1 MSISAPY
8 ILGIW
13 DGHDAGAAVLH
24 DGRILAAVNEERL
37 TRRKLE
43 IGFPRQSVACCLDVA
58 GVRADDIAGVAL
70 STWDVAKTLTRFAPV
85 LRNQYY
91 ALRRR
96 RMPPT
101 MFSRLKKY
109 SKYLLTLVPGGAA
122 TRALGACLVRRDL
135 RACGVAAPLHWLAHH
150 EAHAA
155 AAALCSGFVE
165 ATVLT
170 LDGIGDSISGS
181 VSVWRAPRLE
191 HIANMRGRD
200 SLGIFFEHVTN
211 LMNMRE
217 LEDEGKVMALA
228 NYALPV
234 PDAHNP
240 MLTWFSCDDL
250 TVRCR
255 FGPLRLHHALAQ
267 LLYQVPSE
275 QFAFMAQRTLEVFV
289 TRLVRNA
296 VAHTGIPAV
305 CLAGGVASNVKVN
318 MLVRE
323 LDCVRDVFV
332 FPHMGDGGLAVG
344 AALALG
350 NRLYQWPG
358 AALDDVFLGPECAD
372 GKMAEA
378 LAAAHCEYAR
388 MEAPW
393 EIAAD
398 ALAHG
403 ETVLWFDGRME
414 FGPRALGH
422 RSILTRADD
431 PALRDR
437 LNLQLKQRVWYQPFC
452 PSILAADAPRLLENY
467 RGPNRFMTEAYRTTT
482 EGRHVLVAA
491 ISIDGTCRPQIVDV
505 RDGAYAKLLQAVRAR
520 IGVGAVLNT
529 SMNIHGDPMVNTPA
543 EAVDVFLRSGADMLV
558 LGPFVARARHLRN
571 DE

>member
-1 MSISAPY
+1 MSTIPPY

-13 DGHDAGAAVLH
+13 DGHDAGAAVLQ

-43 IGFPRQSVACCLDVA
+43 VGFPRLSVPACLAIA
-58 GVRADDIAGVAL
+58 GVRANDIACVAL
-70 STWDVAKTLTRFAPV
+70 STWDVAKTLTRVAPA

-91 ALRRR
+91 DLRRR
-96 RMPPT
+96 HTAPT
-101 MFSRLKKY
+101 LFSRLKKY
-109 SKYLLTLVPGGAA
+109 SKYSLTLVPGGAL
-122 TRALGACLVRRDL
+122 TRVLGAAIVRRDL
-135 RACGVAAPLHWLAHH
+135 RRCGITAPLQWIEHH
-150 EAHAA
+150 AAHAA
-155 AAALCSGFVE
+155 AAALCSGFDQ
-165 ATVLT
+165 AAVLT
-170 LDGIGDSISGS
+170 LDGIGDSMAGS

-191 HIANMRGRD
+191 RVAGIRGRD

-234 PDAHNP
+234 PDAQNP
-240 MLTWFSCDDL
+240 MLTWFACDGL
-250 TVRCR
+250 SVRCR
-255 FGPLRLHHALAQ
+255 YGPLRLHHALAQ
-267 LLYQVPSE
+267 VLYQVPSE

-289 TRLVRNA
+289 TQLVRNA

-305 CLAGGVASNVKVN
+305 CIAGGVASNVKVN

-323 LDCVRDVFV
+323 LECVRDLFV

-350 NRLYQWPG
+350 NRMYHWTGAPLDDLFLGQVFSTDAME
-358 AALDDVFLGPECAD
+358 AALRAAD
-372 GKMAEA
+372 CNYT
-378 LAAAHCEYAR
+378 HSD
-388 MEAPW
+388 APW
-393 EIAAD
+393 DVAAD
-398 ALAHG
+398 ALARG
-403 ETVLWFDGRME
+403 DTVLWFDGRME

-452 PSILAADAPRLLENY
+452 PSILADDAARLLEHY
-467 RGPNRFMTEAYRTTT
+467 RQPNRFMTEAYRTTA
-482 EGRHVLVAA
+482 EGRRALAAA
-491 ISIDGTCRPQIVDV
+491 ISIDGTCRPQIVDA
-505 RDGAYAKLLQAVRAR
+505 RDGAYARLLQAVRAR
-520 IGVGAVLNT
+520 CGVGAVLNT

-543 EAVDVFLRSGADMLV
+543 EAIEVFQRAGAELLV
-558 LGPFVARARHLRN
+558 LGPFVVRAAT
-571 DE
+571 